1 MSKLSKKE
9 KAGSL
14 PHLSQQAMS
23 RLTLVPRGDFKS
35 EDYPNLDAINQ
46 SHLHIAQRYAQ
57 KAHDAT
63 RLEEEDED
71 FPKDGLRL
79 REEYMAIL
87 NYSASRVYA
96 NSAAMMMPITYDQW
110 SGVQFSDDTRMIL
123 HGVMHRHYKVMW
135 MNDPYMHA
143 TRPELLKW
151 CRHLGITTTE
161 KTLRKII
168 NDGIADMMLQE
179 IHVGRGEI
187 KGIAPTVKAVDM
199 YQGSCCLYAALIGG
213 PWLDKNL
220 AVLDDVPGI
229 NLQTLFADIVVITQ
243 GMIRE
248 AALAGIDLVPL
259 TKPLPRFTTC

>member
-96 NSAAMMMPITYDQW
+96 NSAAMMLPIFMGACT
-110 SGVQFSDDTRMIL
+110 
-123 HGVMHRHYKVMW
+123 
-135 MNDPYMHA
+135 
-143 TRPELLKW
+143 
-151 CRHLGITTTE
+151 GIT
-161 KTLRKII
+161 R
-168 NDGIADMMLQE
+168 
-179 IHVGRGEI
+179 
-187 KGIAPTVKAVDM
+187 
-199 YQGSCCLYAALIGG
+199 
-213 PWLDKNL
+213 
-220 AVLDDVPGI
+220 
-229 NLQTLFADIVVITQ
+229 
-243 GMIRE
+243 
-248 AALAGIDLVPL
+248 
-259 TKPLPRFTTC
+259 